1 MSSSLRTVILLA
13 FKLGC
18 IAFGGPAAHIAML
31 RQEVVERRGWIT
43 DQRFLD
49 LLGITNLIP
58 GPNSTEM
65 VMHIGQERGGWRGLV
80 GAGVA
85 FILPAAS
92 ITLVFAWLYGT
103 YGTTTEGEWLLRG
116 IKPVVLAVVVQAVW
130 NLGRTALRDGL
141 LIVVGAAVFG
151 FYLLGLNELVLLFGG
166 AIIAAIA
173 RWLANACSRPGA
185 GPAHLGLVGI
195 IATGSTTLASV
206 ADPAIAYS
214 APRLFL
220 TFLKIGGL
228 LYGSGY
234 VLVAFLRNDL
244 VERLGW
250 ITEQQLLDAIA
261 VGQFTPGPVFT
272 TATFVGYLAGGFPGA
287 VLATIGIFLPAFVF
301 VAIAHPLLDRLTQL
315 TWVRPLLDGVNV
327 AAIGLMAAVAVI
339 LSRDAVVDP
348 LTALLAVVA
357 LVLLVR
363 YKVNSALLIL
373 TGAAV
378 SVVLSV
384 VG

>member
-1 MSSSLRTVILLA
+1 MPSPLRTVILLA

-31 RQEVVERRGWIT
+31 RQEVVARHGWMT

-49 LLGITNLIP
+49 LIGITNLIP

-65 VMHIGQERGGWRGLV
+65 VMHVGQERGGWRGLV

-92 ITLVFAWLYGT
+92 ITLVFAWLYGR
-103 YGTTTEGEWLLRG
+103 YGTTTEGEWILRG
-116 IKPVVLAVVVQAVW
+116 IKPVVLAVVLQAVW
-130 NLGRTALRDGL
+130 NLARTAIKDVILA
-141 LIVVGAAVFG
+141 VVGAAVFAL
-151 FYLLGLNELVLLFGG
+151 YLLGLNELVLLFGG
-166 AIIAAIA
+166 AGVAVIA
-173 RWLANACSRPGA
+173 RWLANARSQPGT
-185 GPAHLGLVGI
+185 GPTHLGTVGI
-195 IATGSTTLASV
+195 VAFGSTSLAAI
-206 ADPAIAYS
+206 ADPAVAYS
-214 APRLFL
+214 GLRLFL
-220 TFLKIGGL
+220 TFLKIGGS

-250 ITEQQLLDAIA
+250 ISERQLLDAIA

-272 TATFVGYLAGGFPGA
+272 TATFVGYLAGGFTGA
-287 VLATIGIFLPAFVF
+287 ILATIAIFLPAFVF
-301 VAIAHPLLDRLTQL
+301 VAIAHRLLARLSRIA
-315 TWVRPLLDGVNV
+315 WVRPLLDGINV

-339 LSRDAVVDP
+339 LSRDAIVDP
-348 LTALLAVVA
+348 LTAILAVVA

-363 YKVNSALLIL
+363 FTVNSALLIL
-373 TGAAV
+373 AGAAI
-378 SVVLSV
+378 SVLIAFA
-384 VG
+384 G

>member
-1 MSSSLRTVILLA
+1 MPSPLRTVILLA

-31 RQEVVERRGWIT
+31 RQEVVEQRGWMS
-43 DQRFLD
+43 DQRYLD

-80 GAGVA
+80 GAGTA

-92 ITLVFAWLYGT
+92 ITLLFAWLYGT

-116 IKPVVLAVVVQAVW
+116 IKPVVLAVVLQAVW
-130 NLGRTALRDGL
+130 NLGRTAIKDAL
-141 LIVVGAAVFG
+141 LAVVGAAVFALYVFG
-151 FYLLGLNELVLLFGG
+151 INELVLLFGG
-166 AIIAAIA
+166 AIIAAAA
-173 RWLANACSRPGA
+173 RWLANARSRPGA
-185 GPAHLGLVGI
+185 GSGHLGLVGI
-195 IATGSTTLASV
+195 IATGSTSLAIV
-206 ADPAIAYS
+206 TDPTIAYS
-214 APRLFL
+214 ATRLFL

-250 ITEQQLLDAIA
+250 ITERQLLDAIA

-272 TATFVGYLAGGFPGA
+272 TATFVGYLAGGFSGA
-287 VLATIGIFLPAFVF
+287 ILATIAIFLPAFVF
-301 VAIAHPLLDRLTQL
+301 VAIAHPLLDRLTDL
-315 TWVRPLLDGVNV
+315 PWIRPVLDGINV

-339 LSRDAVVDP
+339 LSRDAIVDP
-348 LTALLAVVA
+348 LTAILGVVS

-363 YKVNSALLIL
+363 FKVNSALLIL
-373 TGAAV
+373 AGAAI
-378 SVVLSV
+378 SVMLSL